1 MSATP
6 GTPGTAEEPTTPQP
20 LAPDPHEPGSTDAQ
34 GRADGGLSLRTNML
48 WNTGGSIT
56 RLVCNYLVTIAVVR
70 LSRGFDANGVL
81 TLATTVSSLAI
92 PFAEFRLRTLQ
103 VTDVTGE
110 RSSREYVG
118 LRVLTSLIAFAL
130 GVAYSLATNG
140 WASLGVITLYL
151 VYSII
156 TTFIEGFHAID
167 QRHRRMDYIGL
178 SYILQG
184 VTTLAVF
191 CLGLWLT
198 NSLEVAVGLMAV
210 AVAGVAVLYDV
221 PRTIRFEPLRPR
233 IAWRPALAV
242 LGSLLPL
249 VLAQVAS
256 SAVLAIPRQQLAHDM
271 GEGAL
276 GIYSSIAAPAVIV
289 QMGAVYV
296 YSPLMGE
303 FAKAFQSDKR
313 AGLRLLGKTVL
324 ALIAVTALI
333 SIALLFLGRPIL
345 WLMFGDKV
353 LPYIGL
359 LQPTILCTLM
369 TAFAWFF
376 NDLLLALR
384 DFKASFLGNAAAVL
398 VTLAFSSIMVAAFG
412 MNGVSW
418 VGVAAY
424 GTAVAVLAAFFTRD
438 YRRLRA

>member
-1 MSATP
+1 MTQSQPGHQPQRPKATAQ
-6 GTPGTAEEPTTPQP
+6 AEPVEP
-20 LAPDPHEPGSTDAQ
+20 AEPPEQS
-34 GRADGGLSLRTNML
+34 RGLSLRANMM
-48 WNTGGSIT
+48 WNTAGSLT
-56 RLVCNYLVTIAVVR
+56 RLACNYLVTIAVVR
-70 LSRGFDANGVL
+70 LSHGFDANGVL
-81 TLATTVSSLAI
+81 TLATTVSSLAL

-103 VTDVTGE
+103 VTDVTDE

-118 LRVLTSLIAFAL
+118 LRVLTSFLAFAL
-130 GVAYSLATNG
+130 GVVYSLVTNG
-140 WASLGVITLYL
+140 WASLGVVALYL
-151 VYSII
+151 VYSVI
-156 TTFIEGFHAID
+156 TNFIEGFHAID
-167 QRHRRMDYIGL
+167 QRHRRMDFIGL

-184 VTTLAVF
+184 LTTLAVF

-198 NSLEVAVGLMAV
+198 NSLEAAVGLMAV
-210 AVAGVAVLYDV
+210 AAAGVAVVYDV
-221 PRTIRFEPLRPR
+221 PRAARFEPLMPR
-233 IAWRPALAV
+233 LSWRPALAV

-271 GEGAL
+271 GEAAL

-303 FAKAFQSDKR
+303 FAESFRSDRR
-313 AGLRLLGKTVL
+313 AGLRLLRRTILALIGVT
-324 ALIAVTALI
+324 ALIAV
-333 SIALLFLGRPIL
+333 ALLFLGRPIL
-345 WLMFGDKV
+345 WLMFGSKV
-353 LPYIGL
+353 VPYIGL

-384 DFKASFLGNAAAVL
+384 DFKASFLGNLVAVG
-398 VTLAFSSIMVAAFG
+398 VTLAFSRIMVSAFG

-418 VGVAAY
+418 VGVASY
-424 GTAVAVLAAFFTRD
+424 GTAVAVLTAFFVRD
-438 YRRLRA
+438 YRRLSS